1 MWKIKAMRLPII
13 KHTIDFIEANDED
26 WVNETVELLE
36 HMAEA
41 KGLKEEEL
49 ETIGELMSNFYGALE
64 VHKAIK
70 AGTPR
75 KEALNQF
82 MERVM
87 GSIN

>member
-1 MWKIKAMRLPII
+1 MRLPII
-13 KHTIDFIEANDED
+13 KHAVDFIEENDED
-26 WVNETVELLE
+26 WVNETIELLE

-64 VHKAIK
+64 VYKDIQS
-70 AGTPR
+70 GTPR
-75 KEALNQF
+75 KEALNKF

>member
-1 MWKIKAMRLPII
+1 MRLPVI
-13 KHTIDFIEANDED
+13 KHAVDFIEQNDED
-26 WVNETVELLE
+26 WVVEAIELLE

-49 ETIGELMSNFYGALE
+49 EVIGELLSNFYGAIA
-64 VHKAIK
+64 VSKDIK
-70 AGTPR
+70 EGKPR
-75 KEALNQF
+75 KETLNGF